1 MFIVKIY
8 LIKIKMVS
16 KFFFSKAFKKNPLI
30 TLIRCLNLIILL
42 ILRYKKIIKINFGK
56 KSFLF
61 LFYPLGEGT
70 GSRGIFLFRERYE
83 PLLEY
88 GHKFILP
95 TDIIIDGGANQGIFS
110 LAFASLS
117 KKIKI
122 FSVEPFKYCHKILKE
137 NLKINL
143 FKNVTIIPKVLSNTI
158 ASHLLDY
165 SKSNVSAS
173 IVRDFGGEKTLTI
186 SSTTIDEITLKYKL
200 QKIDLIK
207 LDIEGAELAALK
219 GGSRSIQKF
228 IPKIVLECNNYEYKK
243 IYKFLKKFKYTSYLL
258 TKDGFIKKIN
268 SIPKSESNI
277 FFLTKEHIHLLKIL

>member
-1 MFIVKIY
+1 MMSKI
-8 LIKIKMVS
+8 
-16 KFFFSKAFKKNPLI
+16 FFSKAFKKNPLI
-30 TLIRCLNLIILL
+30 TLIRCLHLIILL
-42 ILRYKKIIKINFGK
+42 ILRLKKIIKINFGK

-61 LFYPLGEGT
+61 LFYPLGRGT

-158 ASHLLDY
+158 ASHQLDY

>member
-1 MFIVKIY
+1 MIFSFI
-8 LIKIKMVS
+8 
-16 KFFFSKAFKKNPLI
+16 FSKSFIKNPLT

-42 ILRYKKIIKINFGK
+42 ILKSKKVITINFGN

-61 LFYPLGEGT
+61 LFYPLGKGT

-95 TDIIIDGGANQGIFS
+95 TDTIIDGGANQGIFS

-117 KKIKI
+117 QKIKI
-122 FSVEPFKYCHKILKE
+122 FSVEPFKYCHKILRE
-137 NLKINL
+137 NLRMNL
-143 FKNVTIIPKVLSNTI
+143 LKNVTIIPKVLSNKI
-158 ASHLLDY
+158 ASHQLDY

-186 SSTTIDEITLKYKL
+186 SSTTIDEIASKYQLK
-200 QKIDLIK
+200 KIDLIK

-219 GGSRSIQKF
+219 GGSRSIKKF

-258 TKDGFIKKIN
+258 TKNGFVKKIN
-268 SIPKSESNI
+268 SITKSEANI
-277 FFLTKEHIHLLKIL
+277 FFLTKKHIHLLKIQ

>member
-1 MFIVKIY
+1 MSKI
-8 LIKIKMVS
+8 
-16 KFFFSKAFKKNPLI
+16 FFSKAFKKNPLI
-30 TLIRCLNLIILL
+30 TLIRCLHLIILL
-42 ILRYKKIIKINFGK
+42 ILRLKKIIKINFGK

-61 LFYPLGEGT
+61 LFYPLGRGT

-158 ASHLLDY
+158 ASHQLDY

>member
-1 MFIVKIY
+1 MI
-8 LIKIKMVS
+8 S
-16 KFFFSKAFKKNPLI
+16 KFILSKSFKKNPI
-30 TLIRCLNLIILL
+30 KTLFRCFYLIILL
-42 ILRYKKIIKINFGK
+42 LLGSKKIIKINFGK
-56 KSFLF
+56 KFFLF
-61 LFYPLGEGT
+61 LFYPLGKGT

-95 TDIIIDGGANQGIFS
+95 TDTIIDGGANQGIFS

-158 ASHLLDY
+158 ASHQLDY

-243 IYKFLKKFKYTSYLL
+243 ICKFLKKFKYTSYLL

>member
-1 MFIVKIY
+1 MIFSFIFLKSFI
-8 LIKIKMVS
+8 
-16 KFFFSKAFKKNPLI
+16 KNPLT

-42 ILRYKKIIKINFGK
+42 ILKSKKVITINFGN

-61 LFYPLGEGT
+61 LFYPLGKGT

-95 TDIIIDGGANQGIFS
+95 TDTIIDGGANQGIFS

-117 KKIKI
+117 QKIKI
-122 FSVEPFKYCHKILKE
+122 FSVEPFKYCHKILRE
-137 NLKINL
+137 NLRMNL
-143 FKNVTIIPKVLSNTI
+143 LKNVTIIPKVLSNKI
-158 ASHLLDY
+158 ASYQLDY
-165 SKSNVSAS
+165 SKSKVSAS

-186 SSTTIDEITLKYKL
+186 ASTTIDEIASKYQLK
-200 QKIDLIK
+200 KIDLIK

-219 GGSRSIQKF
+219 GGSRSIKKF

-258 TKDGFIKKIN
+258 TKNGFVKKIN
-268 SIPKSESNI
+268 SITKSEANI
-277 FFLTKEHIHLLKIL
+277 FFLTKKHIHLLKIQ

>member
-1 MFIVKIY
+1 MI
-8 LIKIKMVS
+8 S
-16 KFFFSKAFKKNPLI
+16 KFILSKSFKKNPI
-30 TLIRCLNLIILL
+30 KTLFRCFYLIILL
-42 ILRYKKIIKINFGK
+42 LLGSKKIIKINFGK
-56 KSFLF
+56 KFFLF
-61 LFYPLGEGT
+61 LFYPLGKGT

-158 ASHLLDY
+158 ASHQLDY

-186 SSTTIDEITLKYKL
+186 SSTTIDEIASKYKL

>member
-1 MFIVKIY
+1 MIFSFI
-8 LIKIKMVS
+8 
-16 KFFFSKAFKKNPLI
+16 FSKSFIKNPLI

-42 ILRYKKIIKINFGK
+42 ILKSKRVITINFGN

-61 LFYPLGEGT
+61 LFYPLGKGA

-95 TDIIIDGGANQGIFS
+95 TDTIIDGGANQGIFS

-117 KKIKI
+117 QKIKI

-137 NLKINL
+137 NLKMNL
-143 FKNVTIIPKVLSNTI
+143 FKNVTIIPKVLSNKI
-158 ASHLLDY
+158 ASHQLDY

-186 SSTTIDEITLKYKL
+186 ASTTIDEIASKYQLK
-200 QKIDLIK
+200 KIDLIK

-219 GGSRSIQKF
+219 GGSRSIKKF

-258 TKDGFIKKIN
+258 TKNGFVKKIN
-268 SIPKSESNI
+268 SITKSEANI
-277 FFLTKEHIHLLKIL
+277 FFLTKKHIHLLKI